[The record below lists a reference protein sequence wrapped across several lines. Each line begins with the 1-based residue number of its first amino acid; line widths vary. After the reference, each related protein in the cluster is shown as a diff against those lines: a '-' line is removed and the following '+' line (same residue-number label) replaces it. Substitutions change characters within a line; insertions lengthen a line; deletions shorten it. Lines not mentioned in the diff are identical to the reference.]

1 MLFQKTFATLAACA
15 ALASI
20 QLSAQAGEVRI
31 GTVSDLSGPLAST
44 SIKMVAAT
52 QAYLDMINAK
62 GGINGNKIVLMQ
74 RDDQYDPR
82 KTPAMVE
89 DIITRDNVVALVNSA
104 GTANTF
110 AMIKAGVLSRHKV
123 PLVGVFSG
131 SEVIRGPGSEYIF
144 HTRPTYHDEVMKIA
158 RVAST
163 LGVKNIAVLFQE
175 DGFGA
180 SIMKS
185 VNQAMQE
192 NQFKM
197 VAEAPYKPGETDFSA
212 QAKKIIAAQPQAIF
226 LMGVPDAVAN
236 FMKVYDAPVG
246 AAQIYT
252 LSFVTPDHLQ
262 AAAGEARIRGIGIT
276 QVVPNANSAVLQI
289 SKDFQAF
296 LKSPGG
302 QGVEPN
308 PLTFESFV
316 NLKLVLEAIRLAG
329 PNPTAASVAQ
339 SLKSMRNFQ
348 LGGLPIDFSETNRS
362 GSSFLDIAV
371 VGRNGRLYY

>member
-15 ALASI
+15 ALV
-20 QLSAQAGEVRI
+20 LSHAGAQAGEVRI

-44 SIKMVAAT
+44 STKMVAAT
-52 QAYLDMINAK
+52 EAYLDMINAN
-62 GGINGNKIVLMQ
+62 GGINGNKIVLTR

-82 KTPAMVE
+82 KTPGMVE

-104 GTANTF
+104 GTANTY

-131 SEVIRGPGSEYIF
+131 SEVIRGPGSEFIF

-163 LGVKNIAVLFQE
+163 VGVKNIAVLYQE

-192 NQFKM
+192 NGFKM
-197 VAEAPYKPGETDFSA
+197 VADAPYKPGETDFTA
-212 QAKKIIAAQPQAIF
+212 QAKKIIAAHPQAIF

-296 LKSPGG
+296 LKTPAAK
-302 QGVEPN
+302 GVEPN
-308 PLTFESFV
+308 PLNFESFV

-329 PNPTAASVAQ
+329 PNPTAASVTQ
-339 SLKSMRNFQ
+339 SLKSMHHFQ

-362 GSSFLDIAV
+362 GSNFLDIAV
-371 VGRNGRLYY
+371 VGRNARLYY

>member
-20 QLSAQAGEVRI
+20 HLPTQAGEVRI

-82 KTPAMVE
+82 KTPAMVD

-163 LGVKNIAVLFQE
+163 LGVKKIAVLYQE

>member
-1 MLFQKTFATLAACA
+1 
-15 ALASI
+15 
-20 QLSAQAGEVRI
+20 
-31 GTVSDLSGPLAST
+31 
-44 SIKMVAAT
+44 
-52 QAYLDMINAK
+52 
-62 GGINGNKIVLMQ
+62 
-74 RDDQYDPR
+74 
-82 KTPAMVE
+82 
-89 DIITRDNVVALVNSA
+89 
-104 GTANTF
+104 
-110 AMIKAGVLSRHKV
+110 
-123 PLVGVFSG
+123 
-131 SEVIRGPGSEYIF
+131 
-144 HTRPTYHDEVMKIA
+144 
-158 RVAST
+158 VAST